1 MPLSVKNARALLP
14 IMTLALLFALSAC
27 GTNAGSPGNSSN
39 TPGGDQPD
47 RVQIQVETVSPD
59 GGKNPLLTLTQ
70 ASLVQRLYS
79 TTLALPEMPQNRV
92 CTDEF
97 GPSYK
102 LIFLRGGRTLMALT
116 AQRFSCQAVMI
127 EGSQRDRQ
135 ATPDFWSLVDQA
147 IYAATPAG
155 APQWLAILHVLHV
168 DQPPL
173 TARVMSAEKA
183 RQLYNAILALPL
195 APARGGC
202 SDTGTPEYALLFHQ
216 TDLAIPASIDQ
227 PCNTI
232 DLEGKDRVRSGRFI
246 MTDAFKQLLNQ
257 TLAGATF
264 APARPDQLSLT
275 VQMGNGTTSNQ
286 LVTDTSLRQQ
296 IYARAFELPA
306 APASLP
312 QTCDQNDKVNG
323 KGRWYTLDFS
333 QWGLSLLHMELFEGS
348 CKLIT
353 LYPAGKLVQG
363 DANFWD
369 LIHRAAQG

>member
-14 IMTLALLFALSAC
+14 LMMLVLLLALSAC
-27 GTNAGSPGNSSN
+27 GTNAGSSGSASN
-39 TPGGDQPD
+39 TPGGEQPD

-59 GGKNPLLTLTQ
+59 DGKNPLLTLTQ
-70 ASLVQRLYS
+70 AQLVQRLYS
-79 TTLALPEMPQNRV
+79 TTLALPEMPQNRA
-92 CTDEF
+92 CTEEA

-102 LIFLRGGRTLMALT
+102 LSFLHGGRTLMTLT
-116 AQRFSCQAVMI
+116 AQRFGCQAVTF
-127 EGSQRDRQ
+127 EGSQQDRQ
-135 ATPDFWSLVDQA
+135 TTSDFWSLVDQA
-147 IYAATPAG
+147 IYAATPVG
-155 APQWLAILHVLHV
+155 APQWLAILRVPHV

-173 TARVMSAEKA
+173 TARVMSAETT

-202 SDTGTPEYALLFHQ
+202 SDTGTPEYSLLFHQ
-216 TDLAIPASIDQ
+216 QDVTIPAAIDQ

-232 DLEGKDRVRSGRFI
+232 KLQGQPRVRGGRFV
-246 MTDAFKQLLNQ
+246 MTAAFKQLLNQ

-264 APARPDQLSLT
+264 APAQPDQLSLT
-275 VQMGNGTTSNQ
+275 VQTGNGTTSNQ
-286 LVTDTSLRQQ
+286 MVTDASLRQQ
-296 IYARAFELPA
+296 IYARAFDLPA

-323 KGRWYTLDFS
+323 KGRWYILDFS
-333 QWGLSLLHMELFEGS
+333 QWGLSLLHMELFEGR

-363 DANFWD
+363 DAHFWD
-369 LIHRAAQG
+369 LIHRAALG